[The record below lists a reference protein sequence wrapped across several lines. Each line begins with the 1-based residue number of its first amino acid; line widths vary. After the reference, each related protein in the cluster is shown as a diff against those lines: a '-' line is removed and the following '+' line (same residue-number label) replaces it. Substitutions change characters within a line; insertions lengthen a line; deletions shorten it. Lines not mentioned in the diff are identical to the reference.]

1 MTRPLIWIVASMTAV
16 LAAGCQPAC
25 PQLCAE
31 NTDYLDSCL
40 EHWEALW
47 PDLGYDNGQDYLET
61 CNVRYTAALRLAGP
75 ADSRAIRMGCAED
88 LSLLAQSVG
97 CADYQP
103 SGVEIDPTEGD
114 NGVAPRPG
122 GF

>member
-1 MTRPLIWIVASMTAV
+1 MSRLQLFLVALVTA
-16 LAAGCQPAC
+16 LAAGCQPVC

-31 NTDYLDSCL
+31 NADYLDSCL

-47 PDLGYDNGQDYLET
+47 PDLGHESGQDYLDT
-61 CNVRYTAALRLAGP
+61 CNARYASAIRLAGTVG
-75 ADSRAIRMGCAED
+75 ARDIRTGCAED
-88 LSLLAQSVG
+88 LTLLAGAVG
-97 CADYQP
+97 CHDYMP
-103 SGVEIDPTEGD
+103 SDVELDPTEGD